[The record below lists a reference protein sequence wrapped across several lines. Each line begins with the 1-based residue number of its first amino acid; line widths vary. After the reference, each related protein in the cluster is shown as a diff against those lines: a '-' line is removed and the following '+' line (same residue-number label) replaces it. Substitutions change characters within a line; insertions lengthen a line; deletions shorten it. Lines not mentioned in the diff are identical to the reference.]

1 MPRCKLDNK
10 KKNLKIIDAHL
21 NFFYF
26 ALVNFANFATLH
38 LYLISYEKIW
48 QQVKCL
54 SRKARRI

>member
-10 KKNLKIIDAHL
+10 KKNLKIIDSHL

-26 ALVNFANFATLH
+26 ALVNFATLH
-38 LYLISYEKIW
+38 LYLTSYEKIW